1 MTTHWTAEEAT
12 RELMAVLPL
21 LNRIIGAELRLEA
34 GEDTTMPQFR
44 LLALLQEQPQTLSAL
59 AAKRRV
65 SLQAA
70 GESIQTLV
78 ERGWV
83 TRTPDPVDRRQSLL
97 DLSAVGRAH
106 YDKAQSRMLTRLI
119 PLLEKLS
126 TEEMDAVQCSLPA
139 LHRVLTSIEIEE
151 QREPK

>member
-1 MTTHWTAEEAT
+1 MTIHWTAEDAS

-21 LNRIIGAELRLEA
+21 LNRIIGAELRIEA

-44 LLALLQEQPQTLSAL
+44 LLALINEQPQTLSAL

-83 TRTPDPVDRRQSLL
+83 TRTPDAEDRRQSLL
-97 DLSAVGRAH
+97 DLSEIGRAH
-106 YDKAQSRMLTRLI
+106 YVRAQSRMLTRLI
-119 PLLEKLS
+119 PLLEKL
-126 TEEMDAVQCSLPA
+126 TAEEMAAVQRTLPA
-139 LHRVLTSIEIEE
+139 LHRVLTSIETDE
-151 QREPK
+151 K

>member
-1 MTTHWTAEEAT
+1 MTIRWTAEDAS
-12 RELMAVLPL
+12 RELMSVLPL
-21 LNRIIGAELRLEA
+21 LNRIISAELRIEA
-34 GEDTTMPQFR
+34 GEETTMPQFR
-44 LLALLQEQPQTLSAL
+44 LLALLYDQPQTLSIL

-83 TRTPDPVDRRQSLL
+83 TRTPDPTDRRQSLL
-97 DLSAVGRAH
+97 ALSDIGRAH
-106 YDKAQSRMLTRLI
+106 YLQAQSRMLTRLI

-126 TEEMDAVQCSLPA
+126 DEEMDAVQLTLSA
-139 LHRVLTSIEIEE
+139 LHRVLNSIETDE
-151 QREPK
+151 K

>member
-1 MTTHWTAEEAT
+1 MNIHWTAEVAT

-21 LNRIIGAELRLEA
+21 LNRIISAELRIEA

-44 LLALLQEQPQTLSAL
+44 LLALLGEQPQTLSAL

-83 TRTPDPVDRRQSLL
+83 TRTPDPTDRRQSLL
-97 DLSAVGRAH
+97 ALSDVGQAH
-106 YDKAQSRMLTRLI
+106 YLKAQSRMLARLI

-126 TEEMDAVQCSLPA
+126 NEEMDAVQLTLSA
-139 LHRVLTSIEIEE
+139 LHRVLSVETDE
-151 QREPK
+151 K